1 MPKGSSRKV
10 VERTRGTGHQL
21 RGPDAWARQTQQDL
35 KVAFRRNQDKS
46 RRERRKDAHT
56 LKTYVVQVLSQTD
69 ALGSSEDVP
78 MDVDQDSDYHD
89 VEESEAYQD
98 VVTGKTCLEISHAG
112 DESGLV
118 ISRLAT
124 GISDTLSEGRRFRRD
139 TRCVALRTEAQT
151 LAFAVQIGEMITA

>member
-1 MPKGSSRKV
+1 
-10 VERTRGTGHQL
+10 
-21 RGPDAWARQTQQDL
+21 
-35 KVAFRRNQDKS
+35 
-46 RRERRKDAHT
+46 
-56 LKTYVVQVLSQTD
+56 
-69 ALGSSEDVP
+69 

-98 VVTGKTCLEISHAG
+98 VVTGKTRLEISYAG

-139 TRCVALRTEAQT
+139 TCLRSSWTEART
-151 LAFAVQIGEMITA
+151 LAFAGQIGEMITVYGHFMATHGTEGFNNTAPEAPPTEAQATQEVTVVNVFGE